1 MAIGTTYLIIGF
13 AGFAVIA
20 VETLF
25 IMTAFSKIPRLL
37 TVMFGKRM
45 ILSIGNDGS
54 ITPYGAK
61 LQGSMYEN
69 PKLGAFIFEQEDV
82 CYFGKKPTIITYSPH
97 PKAIRPRVTE
107 VLTYLKKHDINR
119 VKIFDAI
126 INSTPYTY
134 EEFITM
140 QTKENLIQTATE
152 GDNDE

>member
-1 MAIGTTYLIIGF
+1 MAIGTTYLIIGMVVF
-13 AGFAVIA
+13 AIIA
-20 VETLF
+20 IETLF
-25 IMTAFSKIPRLL
+25 IITAFSKIPRLL

-97 PKAIRPRVTE
+97 PKAIRPKVAE
-107 VLTYLKKHDINR
+107 VLTYLKRHDISR
-119 VKIFDAI
+119 VKVFDAI
-126 INSTPYTY
+126 THAVPYTY
-134 EEFITM
+134 NEFLEMQNNESLIKDKEEVDT
-140 QTKENLIQTATE
+140 
-152 GDNDE
+152 DE